1 MSCEGGRGDRNQG
14 LKEMGLLITK
24 TVHTL
29 QLCILMENV
38 VTMRKVRRGIETALE
53 RIKFI

>member
-1 MSCEGGRGDRNQG
+1 MSCEGDRGDRNQG

-38 VTMRKVRRGIETALE
+38 VTMRKVRRGIKTALE
-53 RIKFI
+53 KIKFI